1 MKTIAVV
8 GAGIGGLAAAW
19 WLSRHHR
26 VTLFE
31 AHDYAGGHTHTV
43 PVAREHGRYQ
53 VDTGFIVFND
63 RTYPLFNQLL
73 AELGIRGQPTTM
85 GFSVHGGDTN
95 LEYCGDGLG
104 GFFARRR
111 NLFSPAHWRLLREI
125 LRFNREAP
133 RRVEEHPGEP
143 LLGELLEQ
151 GGYSEDFRRHYLR
164 PMGAA
169 IWSCGEA
176 DIEEFPARFF
186 VDFFR
191 NHGLLSLRNR
201 PQWYVVPGGSARY
214 VETLLAR
221 LDADVRMDCPV
232 RRVHRLAE
240 GIRVDSPAG
249 EEDFDEV
256 VFACHSDQALR
267 LLADATPGETTLLS
281 GITWRENEVVLHTD
295 TRLLPS
301 NRRAWSS
308 WNARVEAGDSRHVQV
323 TYNMNMLQALEA
335 PETFCV
341 SLNSSAHIDPDRVL
355 GRYRFF
361 HPLFTRG
368 AVRSREKIRK
378 TNGRHHTWFCGA
390 WCGNGFHEDGV
401 ASAAAV
407 ARALGVSL

>member
-1 MKTIAVV
+1 MKNIAVV

-31 AHDYAGGHTHTV
+31 AQDYAGGHTHTV
-43 PVAREHGRYQ
+43 PITREHGRYQ

-63 RTYPLFNQLL
+63 RTYPLFRQLL
-73 AELGIRGQPTTM
+73 AELGIAGQPTTM
-85 GFSVHGGDTN
+85 GFSVHGGDTDP
-95 LEYCGDGLG
+95 EYCGDGPG

-133 RRVEEHPGEP
+133 RFVEEQAGEP
-143 LLGELLEQ
+143 SLGELLEQ
-151 GGYSEDFRRHYLR
+151 GGYSENFRRHYLR

-176 DIEEFPARFF
+176 DIEDFPARFF

-214 VETLLAR
+214 VEALLAR
-221 LDADVRMDCPV
+221 LDADVRLGCPV
-232 RRVHRLAE
+232 QRVHRSGD
-240 GIRVDSPAG
+240 GIRVESRAG
-249 EEDFDEV
+249 EEYFDEV
-256 VFACHSDQALR
+256 VFACHSDQALQ
-267 LLADATPGETTLLS
+267 LLADAEPEEVTLLN
-281 GITWRENEVVLHTD
+281 GISWCENEVVLHTD
-295 TRLLPS
+295 IRLLPR
-301 NRRAWSS
+301 NRRVWSS
-308 WNARVEAGDSRHVQV
+308 WNARLSPNGGRNVQV
-323 TYNMNMLQALEA
+323 TYNMNILQGLDA

-341 SLNSSAHIDPDRVL
+341 SLNSSGSIDPEQVL

-361 HPLFTRG
+361 HPLFTRA
-368 AVRSREKIRK
+368 AVDCRDRIRD
-378 TNGRHHTWFCGA
+378 TNGRRHTWFCGA